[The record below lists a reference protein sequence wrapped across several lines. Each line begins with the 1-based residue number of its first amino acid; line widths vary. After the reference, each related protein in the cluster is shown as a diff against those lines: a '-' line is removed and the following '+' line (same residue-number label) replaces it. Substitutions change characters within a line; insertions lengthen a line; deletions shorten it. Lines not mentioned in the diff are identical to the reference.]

1 MVKIASIINNFE
13 NKMNLLLLKCKN
25 DINQINEMYKYNKNI
40 MSKNEE
46 TQLINYL
53 IKPFIE
59 FIFNELEKLKEKINI
74 LTLPVKEELKDEN
87 VNKAIVKYENK
98 FDINKNN
105 EYEYQ
110 LSNNLQDIFEKNN
123 FYSMNEIIIK
133 NHCINLDKEF
143 E

>member
-1 MVKIASIINNFE
+1 
-13 NKMNLLLLKCKN
+13 
-25 DINQINEMYKYNKNI
+25 

-59 FIFNELEKLKEKINI
+59 FIFNEIEELKEKINI
-74 LTLPVKEELKDEN
+74 LTIPVKEELKDEN
-87 VNKAIVKYENK
+87 VNKAILKDENK
-98 FDINKNN
+98 FDMNKNN
-105 EYEYQ
+105 EYEHQ